1 MEFRHTL
8 EIISK
13 DIQDIEKLLDNFNN
27 YSTIPA
33 IELEL
38 ALSKLRNIY
47 DLLLLF
53 RDRSIEKPEEVFND
67 TPEDQNIVNKAQAD
81 AKENSELHLK
91 YPPYA
96 EDVMSNI
103 LAPDDHS
110 VSGKEERLIHPGH
123 ENRDE
128 VSLYPDHSTDE
139 AGKNSSKD
147 SPDNKLQPEQGKKE
161 KEGVI
166 LGEKYNLGKKSINE
180 NLGVQNVPSNIKIK
194 IQGAPITN
202 IAGTIGI
209 NDKFYLIRELFKSD
223 AESFRQTL
231 DILDHSQSFNEAFNY
246 LIENFKWD
254 MESEPAQQLLS
265 LIRRKFISQG
275 NG

>member
-1 MEFRHTL
+1 MEYRHTL

-53 RDRSIEKPEEVFND
+53 RESSIEKSRD
-67 TPEDQNIVNKAQAD
+67 ISKTHTPDKTHKTHD
-81 AKENSELHLK
+81 KTDSELHIK

-103 LAPDDHS
+103 LAPEDIS
-110 VSGKEERLIHPGH
+110 I
-123 ENRDE
+123 
-128 VSLYPDHSTDE
+128 
-139 AGKNSSKD
+139 SSKEIKRNQKSPEDLIDKEDVNRQVPATDQEKSEKIVQKPDDND
-147 SPDNKLQPEQGKKE
+147 SKPPSVKKE

-166 LGEKYNLGKKSINE
+166 LGEKYNLGKKSLNE
-180 NLGVQNVPSNIKIK
+180 NLGGEKTPSNIKIK
-194 IQGAPITN
+194 LQGSPISN

-223 AESFRQTL
+223 AELFRQTL
-231 DILDHSQSFNEAFNY
+231 DILDHSQNFNDAFKY
-246 LIENFKWD
+246 LTENFAWD

-265 LIRRKFISQG
+265 LIRRKFISYG
-275 NG
+275 NE